1 MLHKRFRKV
10 TWVFRL
16 RQKHFIIKECMMQLS
31 LVCFCVFLPP
41 TTDGGER
48 NRLEFLLISQ
58 SQTVLYRL
66 VQHLLTLV
74 GAPARTVAMDDVF
87 SGQTEAAGQH
97 SWGMERRDGIK
108 NGYAGSKPVHL
119 DFLKLCPLPTVQL
132 RYPALSEVK
141 TQKLS
146 SEGWDAKITLF
157 LVENVCSKSPRALND
172 LAKAITLRWAGEIT
186 SPDSW
191 RGET

>member
-1 MLHKRFRKV
+1 
-10 TWVFRL
+10 
-16 RQKHFIIKECMMQLS
+16 MQLS

-97 SWGMERRDGIK
+97 S
-108 NGYAGSKPVHL
+108 
-119 DFLKLCPLPTVQL
+119 
-132 RYPALSEVK
+132 
-141 TQKLS
+141 
-146 SEGWDAKITLF
+146 
-157 LVENVCSKSPRALND
+157 
-172 LAKAITLRWAGEIT
+172 
-186 SPDSW
+186 
-191 RGET
+191 